1 MRNKIKVVRA
11 YWILCHPDANDILP
25 TSTMTYIRM
34 FHMSVTLLRGVL
46 DQIQSQAQQAAG
58 QPSTRQDAPSFSD
71 ALMTSINEINKTQ
84 IEAKNKT
91 QQWMSGSSD
100 IGLND
105 VMLSM
110 QKSSISFSFGM
121 QMKNKI
127 VGAYQE
133 IMNTPV

>member
-1 MRNKIKVVRA
+1 
-11 YWILCHPDANDILP
+11 
-25 TSTMTYIRM
+25 
-34 FHMSVTLLRGVL
+34 MSATLMRGVL
-46 DQIQSQAQQAAG
+46 DQIQSQAQQVSG
-58 QPSTRQDAPSFSD
+58 QLRTRQTGAQSPSFSD
-71 ALMTSINEINKTQ
+71 ALFTSINEINNTQ
-84 IEAKNKT
+84 LDAKNKT

-121 QMKNKI
+121 QARNKMI
-127 VGAYQE
+127 SAYQE

>member
-1 MRNKIKVVRA
+1 
-11 YWILCHPDANDILP
+11 
-25 TSTMTYIRM
+25 
-34 FHMSVTLLRGVL
+34 MSATLMRGVL
-46 DQIQSQAQQAAG
+46 DQIQSQAQQLSGVSRPAPAAAG
-58 QPSTRQDAPSFSD
+58 KTPSFSD
-71 ALMTSINEINKTQ
+71 VLFNSINEINKTQ
-84 IEAKNKT
+84 LDAKNTT

-121 QMKNKI
+121 QARNKMLS
-127 VGAYQE
+127 AYQE

>member
-1 MRNKIKVVRA
+1 
-11 YWILCHPDANDILP
+11 
-25 TSTMTYIRM
+25 
-34 FHMSVTLLRGVL
+34 MSVTLLRGVL

-58 QPSTRQDAPSFSD
+58 QSSTRQNTPSFSD